1 MRRFITLFTA
11 ALAATGFMPA
21 ASASPPTA
29 VLSTQDHG
37 RAQATEAAA
46 VPVAPDSDFVIASY
60 MLAPGD
66 DSGWRHRAGPSV
78 LVVTNGT
85 LTLRSGSGCTLQE
98 YVAGQAVVVP
108 AGLHRLSN
116 AGDQPLALSGAFLD
130 ASANGPT
137 PFIGGAAAA
146 SPAGCGGLAAHG
158 LTAPSPGSVVRSSRG
173 IVVGAGAYRHSDH
186 AHYAHGI
193 EVEGGKDILVTT
205 IQAEPGSSSGWMRHK
220 PTIGIITKGTLTY
233 YEGHDG
239 RCVKTGEFIAGQAYV
254 HASPVTHMATNEG
267 PETFEAIYV
276 YFNLPHNRQP
286 LPVISNLTDS
296 IDFTPL
302 PPKDCPR
309 LR

>member
-1 MRRFITLFTA
+1 
-11 ALAATGFMPA
+11 
-21 ASASPPTA
+21 
-29 VLSTQDHG
+29 
-37 RAQATEAAA
+37 
-46 VPVAPDSDFVIASY
+46 
-60 MLAPGD
+60 
-66 DSGWRHRAGPSV
+66 V

-85 LTLRSGSGCTLQE
+85 LTLRSGSGCNLQE

-116 AGDQPLALSGAFLD
+116 AGDQPLALSGALLD

-137 PFIGGAAAA
+137 PFIGGIEAAP
-146 SPAGCGGLAAHG
+146 PAGCGRLAAHG
-158 LTAPSPGSVVRSSRG
+158 LGTAPSPGSVVRSSRG
-173 IVVGAGAYRHSDH
+173 IVVGADAYRHSDH
-186 AHYAHGI
+186 AHYASDIDAEPGT
-193 EVEGGKDILVTT
+193 DILVTS
-205 IQAEPGSSSGWMRHK
+205 IRVEPHSSSGWMRHK

-239 RCVKTGEFIAGQAYV
+239 RCVKTGEFSAGQAYV

-276 YFNLPHNRQP
+276 YFNLPHNSQP

-296 IDFTPL
+296 IDFAPL